1 MNTTISKKLTN
12 GKELVVIPR
21 EEYESLVFLK
31 KIYEFS
37 PTKTQKEMLKRAR
50 KNRAQG
56 RNISLSELRR
66 KLDFTN

>member
-1 MNTTISKKLTN
+1 MNAIIPKKLTS

-37 PTKTQKEMLKRAR
+37 PTKTQKEILKRAR
-50 KNRAQG
+50 NNRSQG
-56 RNISLSELRR
+56 KIISVSELRR

>member
-1 MNTTISKKLTN
+1 MNAIIPKKLTS

-37 PTKTQKEMLKRAR
+37 PTKTQKEILNRAR
-50 KNRAQG
+50 TNRAQG
-56 RNISLSELRR
+56 RSIKLSELRR
-66 KLDFTN
+66 KLDLAN